1 MLWVRGPLRFLSGI
15 ERPGNT
21 GGVTVATGRGE
32 DRVRVGAFRTPGRG
46 SCIAWSLEGDARA
59 GCSHPAS
66 APSRPAAAGA
76 RSWPAPGPRRT
87 SPRSAA
93 APHTGAAGRSLWERW
108 SPAGGAQ
115 DQGHPAQHPG
125 KLCGQRST
133 PSGLRSNGAMPTQPE
148 RSPPRDGRRGRDPA
162 SCPHV
167 TLVHVRDFPRERHE
181 AEDVTLHTRTGF
193 FAP

>member
-1 MLWVRGPLRFLSGI
+1 M
-15 ERPGNT
+15 EPGRRH
-21 GGVTVATGRGE
+21 TGRLLPP
-32 DRVRVGAFRTPGRG
+32 RVRSVPASCGRG
-46 SCIAWSLEGDARA
+46 QVV
-59 GCSHPAS
+59 
-66 APSRPAAAGA
+66 AGA
-76 RSWPAPGPRRT
+76 
-87 SPRSAA
+87 RSAA

-133 PSGLRSNGAMPTQPE
+133 PSGLRSNGAMPAQPE